1 MIKAVDKILL
11 QLGLVL
17 TAGLS
22 LGYGLSGLRAGNLA
36 FVFLLL
42 VMATVGEWLEV
53 RLGHLAAFT
62 LRPAIAFVGL
72 WNGGPATMM
81 LAGLLPLIF
90 MRAFRRSTDGRLALA
105 GVGREALG
113 LWAGVIIYA
122 GLGGPLLLDSSDI
135 GRQLGAELASF
146 TAFWCVQTPLL
157 ALDLHASEGIRY
169 STGIRE
175 LTRLAYSHV
184 VLLGVAA
191 LSLSYIMRTLGFW
204 VGGLAA
210 IVLIE
215 TYYPLK
221 LLGEQ
226 TGVLLTSVQMMAQAV
241 DLKDP
246 YTSNHSQRVS
256 RYAVRIARA
265 LDLEEAEV
273 ERIRIGGLMH
283 DIGKIG
289 ISGRIIRKPGK
300 LTDEERTLMKKHSTI
315 SAEIIQHLTILGDS
329 TRMVRHHHEH
339 CDGSGY
345 PDGLTRER
353 IPIGSRIILV
363 CDAYDALTT
372 DRPYRKGAS
381 KEDALAVIRS
391 NAGTQFDRE
400 VFEALER
407 IADAL

>member
-1 MIKAVDKILL
+1 MLKRIAKVLL
-11 QLGLVL
+11 QSGLAL

-22 LGYGLSGLRAGNLA
+22 LGYGLTDLRVDNLS
-36 FVFLLL
+36 FVLLL
-42 VMATVGEWLEV
+42 VVMATVGEWLEV

-62 LRPAIAFVGL
+62 LRPAMAFVGL

-81 LAGLLPLIF
+81 LAGLLPLILL
-90 MRAFRRSTDGRLALA
+90 RVRGRGSDGAWPLIAA
-105 GVGREALG
+105 GREALA
-113 LWAGVIIYA
+113 LWAGVATYQS
-122 GLGGPLLLDSSDI
+122 LGGRLLPNGSDVLHY
-135 GRQLGAELASF
+135 LGVGLASF
-146 TAFWCVQTPLL
+146 TAFWCVQTPLQ
-157 ALDLHASEGIRY
+157 ALDLSTSEGIRY
-169 STGIRE
+169 NTALKEI
-175 LTRLAYSHV
+175 TRRVYWHVLA
-184 VLLGVAA
+184 LGAAA
-191 LSLSYIMRTLGFW
+191 LSLSYVMSTLGFW
-204 VGGLAA
+204 VGGLAT

-226 TGVLLTSVQMMAQAV
+226 RGVLLTSVQMMAQAV

-256 RYAVRIARA
+256 KYAVRIARV
-265 LDLEEAEV
+265 LDLDEAEV
-273 ERIRIGGLMH
+273 ERIRVGGLLH

-300 LTDEERTLMKKHSTI
+300 LNEEERTLMKRHSTI
-315 SAEIIQHLTILGDS
+315 SAEIIEHLTILGES
-329 TRMVRHHHEH
+329 TPMVRHHHEH

-372 DRPYRKGAS
+372 DRPYRKGAN
-381 KEDALAVIRS
+381 KADALAVIRA
-391 NAGTQFDRE
+391 NAGTQFDVE
-400 VFEALER
+400 VFKALEQ